1 MDITKQ
7 TIINNKSIIEYSWA
21 GCSVVYIEGIM
32 TRETYEEAIE
42 RINKEKNAVNNV
54 EVAYI

>member
-32 TRETYEEAIE
+32 TRETYDQVVE
-42 RINKEKNAVNNV
+42 RINKGQSNQKQGE
-54 EVAYI
+54 